1 MLEKNG
7 INAIRAE
14 LSRHLD
20 QDDVD
25 FICGLIRTSDDD
37 ENLFYFEND
46 AYNILDERGLWKTV
60 NKAVESITGSKLV
73 HSNLPVR

>member
-1 MLEKNG
+1 MVERNG

-14 LSRHLD
+14 LSCHLG

-46 AYNILDERGLWKTV
+46 AYNILDERGLWETV
-60 NKAVESITGSKLV
+60 NRAVESITGHELV
-73 HSNLPVR
+73 HINQPVR